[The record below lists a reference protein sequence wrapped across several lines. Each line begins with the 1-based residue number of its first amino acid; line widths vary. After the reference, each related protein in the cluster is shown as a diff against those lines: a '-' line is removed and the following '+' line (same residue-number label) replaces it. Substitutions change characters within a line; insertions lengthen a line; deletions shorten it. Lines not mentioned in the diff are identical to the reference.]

1 VCTKAAH
8 VYEIPCTWRRNVR
21 ADVAEMPEV
30 GRQAAHILLD
40 AVTAFEAGRADED
53 NVVAMNLALQRLDEV
68 GAIGATTARTG
79 EITLEVSNLAGG
91 AVVSLNW
98 LIEQLA
104 FREGSDPQ
112 AVIARLRDFL
122 DR

>member
-1 VCTKAAH
+1 
-8 VYEIPCTWRRNVR
+8 
-21 ADVAEMPEV
+21 MPEV

-40 AVTAFEAGRADED
+40 AVTAFESGRADED
-53 NVVAMNLALQRLDEV
+53 NVVAMNLALQRLDDV

-79 EITLEVSNLAGG
+79 EITLDVSNLAGG

-104 FREGSDPQ
+104 FRDGSDPQ
-112 AVIARLRDFL
+112 AVIARLRSFL
-122 DR
+122 DG